1 MAIKYDIF
9 ISYSRADQKI
19 AEGLCGYLEKNDLRC
34 FIDYR
39 DIPRGAIWARVLP
52 DAIRNSGMMVAV
64 FSDNYNKSMQVERE
78 LSIADKAGL
87 PVLPFRIANV
97 PYEGLKS
104 YYFES
109 INWIDAFPNPELVFG
124 KLLSDIL
131 ALKEATDNWQKG
143 RNPAA
148 GGVTINLDSID
159 SDIEQSND
167 LIDPEYEA
175 DYNDGVDAIQNL
187 EYADAFSYFLE
198 PALANYRKSQT
209 YMSWIANKHFISL
222 IPSNTWTYVRSKA
235 EQGNAF
241 AEFLLSRYYSFI
253 DIDDNQAFEWA
264 SRSARQG
271 NSYGRYS
278 LAKLYDLGLGA
289 EQDNSLGIDK
299 IKELE
304 RLDQGNAMREVARH
318 YIYGFSGRKNPRR
331 GIKILE
337 RGVDL
342 GIPECIWELGAQ
354 KLYGDAIEQNVEE
367 GRALLQQAIDDG
379 ILEALDMLANSYL
392 FNYNTG
398 AYLEDPASYRK
409 FMEITNRGVRLKSS
423 MSMNTL
429 ATHYRTDV
437 GVGLKTDFNM
447 AVKWYTRAAELG
459 SIEAATELGRIYYY
473 GEGTIE
479 ADEPKAW
486 EWFIRAAKGCHA
498 YADYNLGIMCLDGYG
513 QKGETKHDCVLHFDN
528 AVFLAG
534 YGGSLAASM
543 CYGIFVPEGFEDGFP
558 TSPQKHF
565 DVEGHEKD
573 LEKAL
578 YYLRKGAN
586 LDTGICCY
594 LLGCA
599 LTDTTRPYANEIEG
613 IEHLEK
619 ALRVIDR
626 CYDAALRLYELY
638 SDGIGVPADHTKAD
652 EYLAMA
658 RENLDKDVVD
668 NFLKKRASGTTSKSP
683 ASAGTSTTATSE
695 SHPANPADAE
705 MAEKLYI
712 QALPLCSYN
721 ASTWELL
728 HALQYIDKARAL
740 NYGPAD
746 ELKKKVISALQKHFA
761 AMAAEPRP
769 DFRLMGRILFAPA
782 INYNTPEKFAVAEFN
797 SPQGEKF
804 KQNWNNVCESLAK
817 IGIKDIPAPS
827 ADFLADASC
836 LARMWCLLLKK
847 KPGYISAGLSPLD
860 FDGLLN
866 YAERPE
872 IMDMTLVEYAE
883 LIVDLEDMIS
893 KARLAA
899 LKDLR
904 K

>member
-52 DAIRNSGMMVAV
+52 DAIRNSGMMVAI

-124 KLLSDIL
+124 KLLSDIQ
-131 ALKEATDNWQKG
+131 ALKEATDNWQRG

-159 SDIEQSND
+159 SDIEKSND
-167 LIDPEYEA
+167 LIDPEYED

-187 EYADAFSYFLE
+187 EYADAFSYLLE
-198 PALANYRKSQT
+198 PALANYRKSQN
-209 YMSWIANKHFISL
+209 YMSWIANKHFSSL
-222 IPSNTWTYVRSKA
+222 IPKNVWPYVRKKA

-241 AEFLLSRYYSFI
+241 AEYLLSRYYSYI

-271 NSYGRYS
+271 NIYGRYS
-278 LAKLYDLGLGA
+278 LAKLYDLGIGA
-289 EQDNSLGIDK
+289 EQDNSMGIDK

-304 RLDQGNAMREVARH
+304 RMDLGIAMREVARH

-354 KLYGDAIEQNVEE
+354 KLFGDEIEQNIEE
-367 GRALLQQAIDDG
+367 GRALLQQAISDG
-379 ILEALDMLANSYL
+379 IMEAMDTLANSYL

-409 FMEITNRGVRLKSS
+409 FMELTNRGVRLKNS

-437 GVGLKTDFNM
+437 GIGLKTDFNT

-473 GEGTIE
+473 GEESIQ

-486 EWFIRAAKGCHA
+486 EWFTRAAKGCLA

-513 QKGETKHDCVLHFDN
+513 QNGETKKDCVSHFEN
-528 AVFLAG
+528 AIFLAG
-534 YGGSLAASM
+534 YGGGLAAPI

-558 TSPQKHF
+558 TSPQKHY
-565 DVEGHEKD
+565 DIPGYEKD
-573 LEKAL
+573 TEKTL
-578 YYLRKGAN
+578 DYLRKGAN
-586 LDTGICCY
+586 IGSGTCSY

-599 LTDTTRPYANEIEG
+599 LTDTSRPYANEIEG
-613 IEHLEK
+613 IEYLEK
-619 ALRVIDR
+619 AVNLIDH

-638 SDGIGVPADHTKAD
+638 SDGIGVPADSAKAD
-652 EYLAMA
+652 EYLKIA
-658 RENLDKDVVD
+658 REKLDEDTVEE
-668 NFLKKRASGTTSKSP
+668 FLKRRRMSPSVKTP
-683 ASAGTSTTATSE
+683 ASTASA
-695 SHPANPADAE
+695 PATAAE
-705 MAEKLYI
+705 RETAENLYN
-712 QALPLCSYN
+712 QALPLCHDN
-721 ASTWELL
+721 ASTWELT

-740 NYGPAD
+740 NYGPAE

-761 AMAAEPRP
+761 AMASQPRP
-769 DFRLMGRILFAPA
+769 DFRLMGRILFAPT
-782 INYNTPEKFAVAEFN
+782 INYHIPEKNAVAEFN
-797 SPQGEKF
+797 SPNGETMK
-804 KQNWNNVCESLAK
+804 KHWKDLCESLASL
-817 IGIKDIPAPS
+817 GIDGIPAPT
-827 ADFLADASC
+827 ADFVADASY
-836 LARMWCLLLKK
+836 LTRIWCLLTKK
-847 KPGYISAGLSPLD
+847 KPQYVSAGLSPLD
-860 FDGLLN
+860 LDGMLN
-866 YAERPE
+866 FAEHSEP
-872 IMDMTLVEYAE
+872 MDMTLAEFAE
-883 LIVDLEDMIS
+883 LTIDLDDMIGH
-893 KARLAA
+893 ARLAA
-899 LKDLR
+899 LKELR
-904 K
+904 G